1 MEALPFPANVAA
13 APAVAAASAAE
24 VLGAFVPMAS
34 FAGGIDY
41 VPYDMVAQIH
51 QGERIVTAAENSS
64 TTNNSNPV
72 TVQIIVQADRNP
84 QETARQLARHLTRL
98 SPVFS
103 PLGAGV

>member
-1 MEALPFPANVAA
+1 MEDVPYPANIAL
-13 APAVAAASAAE
+13 APAIAAASTAE

-41 VPYDMVAQIH
+41 VPYDMIAQIH
-51 QGERIVTAAENSS
+51 EGERIVPASQNTG
-64 TTNNSNPV
+64 TSNGPV
-72 TVQIIVQADRNP
+72 NVTIQVYADRNP

-103 PLGAGV
+103 PLGAG